1 MPCDDV
7 RIGGTL
13 SSSGISGGQS
23 INNAGIAIQ
32 DWSGLFGH
40 VGYSLSP
47 ARVAGRPGVVLVG
60 DALPKERYLTLN
72 LAMTQKRRTGG
83 SVLGSAGAYLW
94 SNTDLILGY
103 LADLLGF
110 YLEVDDP
117 LSTTRFVHL
126 KAPDP
131 ANVDAF
137 RNERRAVIPL
147 IADEPYW
154 KVGGTEITSTG
165 TGAGTV
171 TNTGNATVYD
181 AIISFSG
188 AGNYVNSTAGWTI
201 TVSGACVVDLGNRTI
216 TVAGVNSD
224 NLLTSRTDREWGWFL
239 PGANTISRSV
249 TSTVTLRSQYD

>member
-13 SSSGISGGQS
+13 SSSGISGGIS

-83 SVLGSAGAYLW
+83 TVQASAGAYLW
-94 SNTDLILGY
+94 ANTDLILQY
-103 LADLLGF
+103 LSDPLGF

-117 LSTTRFVHL
+117 GTTTRFVHL
-126 KAPDP
+126 YAPDP
-131 ANVDAF
+131 ASIEAF

-154 KVGGTEITSTG
+154 KVGGNEVTSTG

-171 TNTGNATVYD
+171 TNSGNVTVYD
-181 AIISFSG
+181 GIISFSG
-188 AGNYVNSTAGWTI
+188 AGNYVNSTAGWTLA
-201 TVSGACVVDLGNRTI
+201 VSSAAVVDLGNRTV
-216 TVAGVNSD
+216 TVGGVNSD
-224 NLLTSRTDREWGWFL
+224 NLLTTRTDREWGWFL

-249 TSTVTLRSQYD
+249 SSTLTYRPQYG